1 MQTII
6 NRVATVFR
14 ERISNEFM
22 LREFEVQC
30 ANKCQNLSKQE
41 FKHWLGVEVERDL
54 IKKFVMRKL
63 HYSILSHEL
72 TIYEVYDCIDQI
84 TEYIYRIYRP
94 SYFMPVE
101 TIQENSMMD
110 ISEDEEEQTFEDEM
124 ANVLQSMR
132 NTDATVEDPTSVMM
146 TAALENDMD
155 SALLFYEMMMN
166 INSRRETIVPKRK
179 INIELE
185 EEKNAEEEIDCYIC
199 FERFSNTNCI
209 KQNCSHECCS
219 TCLIRTINADKRP
232 EPLCAMCRTP
242 IQKLIVKTTDLKNEL
257 NEIYN

>member
-14 ERISNEFM
+14 ERISTEFM

-30 ANKCQNLSKQE
+30 ANKCQNLSRQE

-63 HYSILSHEL
+63 HYSILSDEL

-101 TIQENSMMD
+101 TRQENSMMD

-124 ANVLQSMR
+124 VNVLQSMR

-146 TAALENDMD
+146 TAALENDMA
-155 SALLFYEMMMN
+155 SALLFYEMMST
-166 INSRRETIVPKRK
+166 INLRRETIVPNRK
-179 INIELE
+179 FIIELE
-185 EEKNAEEEIDCYIC
+185 EEKEEEKEIDCYVC
-199 FERFSNTNCI
+199 LEKFSNTNCI

-219 TCLIRTINADKRP
+219 TCLIKTINADKRP
-232 EPLCAMCRTP
+232 EALCAMCRTP
-242 IQKLIVKTTDLKNEL
+242 IEKLIVKTTDLKNEL
-257 NEIYN
+257 DKIFK

>member
-14 ERISNEFM
+14 ERISTEFM

-30 ANKCQNLSKQE
+30 ANKCQNLSRQE

-63 HYSILSHEL
+63 HYSILSDEL

-101 TIQENSMMD
+101 TTQENSMMD
-110 ISEDEEEQTFEDEM
+110 TFEDEM
-124 ANVLQSMR
+124 VNVLQSMR

-146 TAALENDMD
+146 TAALENDMA
-155 SALLFYEMMMN
+155 SALLFYEMMST
-166 INSRRETIVPKRK
+166 INLRRETIVPKRK
-179 INIELE
+179 FIIELE
-185 EEKNAEEEIDCYIC
+185 EEKEEEKEIDCYVC

-219 TCLIRTINADKRP
+219 TCLIKTINADKRP

-242 IQKLIVKTTDLKNEL
+242 IEKLIVKTTDLKNEL
-257 NEIYN
+257 NKLYN

>member
-14 ERISNEFM
+14 ERISTEFM

-41 FKHWLGVEVERDL
+41 FKNWLDVEVERDL

-63 HYSILSHEL
+63 NYSIISHEL

-94 SYFMPVE
+94 SYFTPVE

-110 ISEDEEEQTFEDEM
+110 ISEDEEEQTFENEM
-124 ANVLQSMR
+124 VNVLQSMR
-132 NTDATVEDPTSVMM
+132 NTDTTVEDPTSVMM
-146 TAALENDMD
+146 TAALENDMA
-155 SALLFYEMMMN
+155 SALLFYEMMST
-166 INSRRETIVPKRK
+166 INLRRETIVPKRK
-179 INIELE
+179 INVELE
-185 EEKNAEEEIDCYIC
+185 EEKDAEEEIDCYIC

-209 KQNCSHECCS
+209 KQNCLHECCS